1 MLHDVCFI
9 FITAFAFFGLYCF
22 IDAFIMS
29 ARNLH
34 SPCTITIMRYTGEK
48 DMYNAISYIHN
59 TLYNNEIILVTEDD
73 GVQCPFATTVT
84 GEELHKYITIALFTK
99 N

>member
-22 IDAFIMS
+22 IDAFVM
-29 ARNLH
+29 ATKNFH
-34 SPCTITIMRYTGEK
+34 SPHTVTIMQYTGHR
-48 DMYNAISYIHN
+48 DMYGAISYIHN
-59 TLYNNEIILVTEDD
+59 TLYNNEIILVAEDASI
-73 GVQCPFATTVT
+73 QCPLAQTVT
-84 GEELHKYITIALFTK
+84 AEELHKYITIALFTK